1 MARRSVSRTDL
12 LAVFARRLQHLGVSP
27 GQELPREVFDDLVMV
42 GCQVGPDS
50 LTNYVTQGKA
60 HGYWEVQQAHGKG
73 GRGFVRFLGTDHAGA
88 VR

>member
-12 LAVFARRLQHLGVSP
+12 LGVFARRLERLGVSP
-27 GQELPREVFDDLVMV
+27 GQQLPRDAFDDLIMV

-60 HGYWEVQQAHGKG
+60 HGYWEVEAKHGKG
-73 GRGFVRFLGTDHAGA
+73 GRGFVRFLGTHHAGA